1 MKSLKCLLIAISIF
15 AFTGVNAQDKAK
27 PFFDSN
33 GAIATET
40 IDAFGDTI
48 ASVFHR
54 MDDIVWTKILYK
66 VIDLRDKQNQQLFF
80 PIRPAGSYKNFF
92 RVMMDAMLEGN
103 LRAFGHR
110 DFDISPDFNYLIPKD
125 SLSLIFMDCA
135 WNPDDNTPINSS
147 LIYYD
152 ELTNSGEYNNF
163 IYEDYI
169 RKQNK
174 FLVQE
179 VVFFDKHYS
188 RLYSKLVAIAP
199 LYFHNETNVT
209 SANMGGFNKS
219 GESYWN
225 ALIASVTCW
234 VLYDELR
241 PYMAK
246 QHIIP
251 KDNET
256 QRATYDDFFTSK
268 MYFSYLL
275 GDSNMQNRMLLQ
287 SYTSPDRIRKEQK
300 RIETELLNFE
310 QDLWEY

>member
-1 MKSLKCLLIAISIF
+1 MKSLKYLLIAISIF
-15 AFTGVNAQDKAK
+15 ALVEVNAQDRSKS
-27 PFFDSN
+27 FFDNN

-48 ASVFHR
+48 AKTFHR
-54 MDDIVWTKILYK
+54 MDDIVWTKVLYK

-80 PIRPAGSYKNFF
+80 PIRPAGAYKNFF
-92 RVMMDAMLEGN
+92 RVVMDAMLEGN

-110 DFDISPDFNYLIPKD
+110 DFDISPDFTYLIPKD
-125 SLSLIFMDCA
+125 SLSSIFVDCV
-135 WNPDDNTPINSS
+135 WNPDDNTPINTS

-152 ELTNSGEYNNF
+152 ELTNSGSYDNF
-163 IYEDYI
+163 IYADYI

-174 FLVQE
+174 FIIQE

-188 RLYSKLVAIAP
+188 RLYSKIVAVAP

-209 SANMGGFNKS
+209 SANMGVFNSS

-246 QHIIP
+246 QYIIP
-251 KDNET
+251 KGNET
-256 QRATYDDFFTSK
+256 QRTTYDDFFTSK

-275 GDSNMQNRMLLQ
+275 GDSNMQSRMLLQ
-287 SYTSPDRIRKEQK
+287 TYTSPDRIRKEQR